1 MNTMMNPIGI
11 QISPKWPSS
20 VLEAA
25 QILIE
30 QIPPEDRISITT
42 MSLEEMA
49 FLNLSLGTYIRNT
62 FGLWEG
68 NVVLLESCA
77 EEAEM
82 EFLHQE
88 EASAVI
94 LARMALELKKT
105 EEILSV

>member
-1 MNTMMNPIGI
+1 MNPIGI

-25 QILIE
+25 QILIK
-30 QIPPEDRISITT
+30 QIPPEDRISIST
-42 MSLEEMA
+42 MNLEEMA

-68 NVVLLESCA
+68 NVVLMQSCA
-77 EEAEM
+77 EEAEI
-82 EFLHQE
+82 ESLHQE

-94 LARMALELKKT
+94 LARMALELKNA
-105 EEILSV
+105 EEILPV